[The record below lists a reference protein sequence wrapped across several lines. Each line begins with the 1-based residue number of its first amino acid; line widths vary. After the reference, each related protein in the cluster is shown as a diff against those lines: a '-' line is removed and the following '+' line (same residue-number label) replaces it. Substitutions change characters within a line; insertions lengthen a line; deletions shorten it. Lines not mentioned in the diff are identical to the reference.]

1 LFTKCEQYGFVPA
14 TDSQVVANRPDKVA
28 PKVASFRPSLY
39 TTHCEEEES
48 MGDLTN
54 ITLNGMPLAEAL
66 REKRL
71 GDVREH
77 HAGRRKAERIGK
89 EETKWL
95 N

>member
-1 LFTKCEQYGFVPA
+1 
-14 TDSQVVANRPDKVA
+14 
-28 PKVASFRPSLY
+28 
-39 TTHCEEEES
+39 

-95 N
+95 H